1 MRGETMTTQP
11 EINEFENTETPWY
24 SEGFQVT
31 DDQKADWAIRKL
43 ASVRRKQAENKKIYD
58 AEVIRL
64 TEWLATVNHALEK
77 DASYF
82 EAVLTPYALVQ
93 RSEGRKTIS
102 LPHGTIKTTAGQ
114 PKIEFE
120 SEDRFIEWALI
131 NDPDLLK
138 IKTDIDKSAVKALI
152 TDEGV
157 VISTQGEIVPEVKV
171 IPADT
176 SVKFVT
182 E

>member
-1 MRGETMTTQP
+1 MTIQP
-11 EINEFENTETPWY
+11 EINEFENEPTPWY

-43 ASVRRKQAENKKIYD
+43 TSVRRKQSENKSIFE
-58 AEVIRL
+58 AEIIRV
-64 TEWLATVNHALEK
+64 TEWLLQVNTALEK

-82 EAVLTPYALVQ
+82 EAIMTPYALTQ
-93 RSEGRKTIS
+93 RSEGRKTIN

-120 SEDRFIEWALI
+120 SEERFIEWALV
-131 NDPDLLK
+131 NDPNLLK

-157 VISTQGEIVPEVKV
+157 VISTQGEIIPEVKV

>member
-1 MRGETMTTQP
+1 MTIQP
-11 EINEFENTETPWY
+11 EINEFEIVDTPWY

-58 AEVIRL
+58 AEIIRI
-64 TEWLATVNHALEK
+64 TEWLSSVNHALEK

-82 EAVLTPYALVQ
+82 EAVLTPYALLQ
-93 RSEGRKTIS
+93 RSDGRKTIS

-114 PKIEFE
+114 PKIEIE
-120 SEDRFIEWALI
+120 SEDRFIEWALV

-138 IKTDIDKSAVKALI
+138 IKTDIDKTAIKALI
-152 TDEGV
+152 TDDNV

-171 IPADT
+171 IPAEI
-176 SVKFVT
+176 SVKFAT

>member
-11 EINEFENTETPWY
+11 EINEYENTETPWY
-24 SEGFQVT
+24 SEGFEVT

-64 TEWLATVNHALEK
+64 TEWLAMVNHALEK

-93 RSEGRKTIS
+93 RWEGRKTIS

-120 SEDRFIEWALI
+120 SEDRFIEWALV

-171 IPADT
+171 IPAEI
-176 SVKFVT
+176 SVKFAT